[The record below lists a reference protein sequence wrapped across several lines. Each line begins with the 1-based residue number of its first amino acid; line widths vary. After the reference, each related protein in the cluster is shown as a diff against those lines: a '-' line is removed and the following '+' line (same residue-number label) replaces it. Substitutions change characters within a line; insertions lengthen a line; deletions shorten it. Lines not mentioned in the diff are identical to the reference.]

1 MTKYKLVIDDI
12 GGWQHF
18 QKILKALSEI
28 SKKHD
33 ASLAQTAL
41 AWTLGQIGVAAVI
54 VGATSNRHLEE
65 NLQVFDL
72 NLDAE
77 DHGMLANLIQLSN
90 PLEGDCFDLERDKN
104 GRHGSIMKYNENSN
118 ES

>member
-1 MTKYKLVIDDI
+1 MGSEMCIRDS
-12 GGWQHF
+12 
-18 QKILKALSEI
+18 LKALSGI

-41 AWTLGQIGVAAVI
+41 AWTLGKTGVAAVI

-72 NLDAE
+72 SLDAE
-77 DHGMLANLIQLSN
+77 DHAMLANLIQLSK
-90 PLEGDCFDLERDKN
+90 PLEGDCFDLERDKT